1 MSVSETLLFGIEQKI
16 RGTRTDGG
24 KKLKG
29 CDVGY
34 ALAAN
39 SCEGAGSVDACT
51 VTAPDVITAFAISN
65 PGPFLAGPAGFFG
78 LERPTNHFVAPITQP
93 TSEQLQFP
101 ELSFRPSAEN

>member
-1 MSVSETLLFGIEQKI
+1 MDE
-16 RGTRTDGG
+16 
-24 KKLKG
+24 KLKG

-34 ALAAN
+34 ALATN

-51 VTAPDVITAFAISN
+51 VTAPDAITAFAISN